1 MNLNNYKDLIVA
13 EGYGGKAEPKDPGK
27 LTVFGITETFEPD
40 WRGWVRFRQL
50 TNSPFSSPTWM
61 YDGELLALVKEH
73 YQGVWDKLGL
83 DCVTYEPLSGCIFGG
98 YVNQGPKVIRWLQEE
113 MGLKPDK
120 VLGPVTQQ
128 ALADACARMQGEL
141 IFLRLAKRR
150 TEYYA
155 ETADPLYVRG
165 LVLRVNKGGA

>member
-1 MNLNNYKDLIVA
+1 MNPTNYRNLLKA
-13 EGYGGKAEPKDPGK
+13 EGCGGRAEPDDPGK
-27 LTVFGITETFEPD
+27 LTVFGITETYEPD

-50 TNSPFSSPTWM
+50 VNSPTWM
-61 YDGELLALVKEH
+61 YDSELLGLVKEH

-83 DCVTYEPLSGCIFGG
+83 DCVPYEPLAGCIFGG

-128 ALADACARMQGEL
+128 ALVDACAKMQGEL
-141 IFLRLAKRR
+141 IFLRLLKRR
-150 TEYYA
+150 VTYYA
-155 ETADPLYVRG
+155 ETAHPRYVKG
-165 LVLRVNKGGA
+165 LILRATEGGA